1 MTLSSAI
8 VAEGLDCA
16 PTPGTTE
23 AHRPGV
29 TQRRQRTPRPD
40 DGRRGL
46 SKGAMMPSRPLAMI
60 SAMSAGVKRMCLKI
74 RVKGTSRSRAFS
86 PKVRAGMLR

>member
-1 MTLSSAI
+1 MTPSAGI
-8 VAEGLDCA
+8 PADGLDRA
-16 PTPGTTE
+16 NDGDGGSPQGQ
-23 AHRPGV
+23 GV

-40 DGRRGL
+40 DGCRGL
-46 SKGAMMPSRPLAMI
+46 SNGAMMPSRPLAMI

-86 PKVRAGMLR
+86 PKVRAGTLR